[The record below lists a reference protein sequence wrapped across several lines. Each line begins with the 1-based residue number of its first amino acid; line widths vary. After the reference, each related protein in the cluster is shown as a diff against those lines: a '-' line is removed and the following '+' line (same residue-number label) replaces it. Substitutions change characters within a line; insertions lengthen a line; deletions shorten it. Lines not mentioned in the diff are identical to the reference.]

1 MKIKVEKKLTHEE
14 MHTKVFDGLCDLSEQ
29 YQELGIVHMVYIG
42 INFFTQMAVDCAPSS
57 KLGKAMVRDVI
68 KEVKKDAN

>member
-1 MKIKVEKKLTHEE
+1 MTIKVEKKLIQKD
-14 MHTKVFDGLCDLSEQ
+14 MHDKVFLGLCDLTEK
-29 YQELGIVHMVYIG
+29 YQELGVVHMIYIG
-42 INFFTQMAVDCAPSS
+42 ISFFTQMAVDCAPSS

>member
-1 MKIKVEKKLTHEE
+1 MTIKVEKKLTHEE